1 MVFTVSCDVQEINH
15 TVPSTQA
22 KFSYT
27 ISNNSIAPA
36 RAVFINQSINAQG
49 YLWKFGNGDTL
60 HTLSSDSVIYTYEQ
74 AGTYTIRLEVEPT
87 TPDLYYNNLVAEK
100 TIVIND
106 IPVKRLYFAD
116 RNEGKVKYVVLDNNL
131 LPVIEEFES
140 ATLNKPYGMDMDTLT
155 GKLYVTDYAEQ
166 LLNRFDWDGQ
176 RQEILMNSNSELF
189 NSPIGIAVIGNKIYW
204 GEPGGIHRADLD
216 GLNPEIFLDM
226 PNEYPQDIAYD
237 PLNQAIYFT
246 NNLNP
251 ESGGVW
257 RVDVDGTNLTNV
269 VKDVWG
275 GAIEVLPDSNYVYY
289 YAAYEGMYI
298 AELNGDNPRLFDASN
313 AGKWAWGMAVDKEE
327 GKIYYPNRVD
337 GTIMKAD
344 ANGSNV
350 EIFIPAEADIT
361 PNAMTI
367 DKAR

>member
-1 MVFTVSCDVQEINH
+1 MRILFLTYIILVFTVSCDVQEINQ

-60 HTLSSDSVIYTYEQ
+60 YTLSSDSVIYTYEQ

-289 YAAYEGMYI
+289 YVAYEGMYI

-313 AGKWAWGMAVDKEE
+313 AGEVGM
-327 GKIYYPNRVD
+327 G
-337 GTIMKAD
+337 
-344 ANGSNV
+344 NGG
-350 EIFIPAEADIT
+350 
-361 PNAMTI
+361 
-367 DKAR
+367 